1 MREWLPELG
10 YCYAIRIIRT
20 TVCDQKYGGSMVDLT
35 ALGLP
40 LGGLMQGEE
49 ESQNSGP
56 LPRIEMVDG
65 LTRIFHREF
74 FNVQY
79 AIQWGI
85 AARKQDPLALFV
97 IDVDQFGPFNAL
109 DSRSGDYALQKIAK
123 TLSLL
128 FRRSTDFVARYEGDR
143 FVVLAADMSETQAK
157 AHALRICDR
166 VQSLRILN
174 RQTQQYLSVSVGYV
188 VDVPH
193 ADQKPE
199 GMLEMACDN
208 LKHAKSSGQGTI
220 HGTGTGILPDAGAG
234 PAEV

>member
-1 MREWLPELG
+1 
-10 YCYAIRIIRT
+10 
-20 TVCDQKYGGSMVDLT
+20 MVDLT
-35 ALGLP
+35 TLGLP
-40 LGGLMQGEE
+40 LRGLLQSEE
-49 ESQNSGP
+49 GSQDNNSLP
-56 LPRIEMVDG
+56 PRIEMVDG

-85 AARKQDPLALFV
+85 AARKQDVLVLFV
-97 IDVDQFGPFNAL
+97 IDVDQFSSFNAL

-143 FVVLAADMSETQAK
+143 FVVLAADMSEAQAK

-174 RQTQQYLSVSVGYV
+174 RQTQQYLSASVGYV

-208 LKHAKSSGQGTI
+208 LKHAKSSGK
-220 HGTGTGILPDAGAG
+220 GAVRG
-234 PAEV
+234 SGAISLSDNGVCVAEV

>member
-1 MREWLPELG
+1 
-10 YCYAIRIIRT
+10 
-20 TVCDQKYGGSMVDLT
+20 MVDLT

-40 LGGLMQGEE
+40 LGGVMQTEA
-49 ESQNSGP
+49 ESQNSNS

-85 AARKQDPLALFV
+85 AARKQDALVLFV
-97 IDVDQFGPFNAL
+97 IDVDQFNSFNAL
-109 DSRSGDYALQKIAK
+109 DRRSGDYALQKIAK

-157 AHALRICDR
+157 AHALNICDR

-188 VDVPH
+188 VDVPR

-199 GMLEMACDN
+199 SMLEMACDN
-208 LKHAKSSGQGTI
+208 LKHAKSSGKGTI
-220 HGTGTGILPDAGAG
+220 HGSGTGLLSDTGACI
-234 PAEV
+234 AEV